1 MQGDTIWKVCSE
13 CGKDKTAQAFYH
25 TFNERRPYTNICKVC
40 MANKIQEY
48 KNEVGSIKAAVWLVL
63 AENGIPFKD
72 GVWVLVEQ
80 LLRKN
85 ATLDL
90 FVVYMK
96 CLADE
101 LKGEQVLGFWQSD
114 VMLDD
119 ILKDE
124 KEEVVTVDEK
134 QLRRIWGD
142 YPLSKLEW
150 LEEEFAD
157 YTCNIEDLPNST
169 AKMYRNLCK
178 ANLRLKEAN
187 ETKEDTKPITDEI
200 LKWLKLLGIDKIE
213 SESQKSDSL
222 IAFEKAIA
230 LIELTKPAE
239 CEALEKYKD
248 MCNHEKDKDEMMRCL
263 RNAIAGTK
271 DYPKL
276 TEGD

>member
-1 MQGDTIWKVCSE
+1 
-13 CGKDKTAQAFYH
+13 
-25 TFNERRPYTNICKVC
+25 
-40 MANKIQEY
+40 MANKLQEY
-48 KNEVGSIKAAVWLVL
+48 KDEVGSVKAAFWLVL
-63 AENGIPFKD
+63 AECGIPFKND
-72 GVWVLVEQ
+72 IWVLAEQ
-80 LLRKN
+80 LLHKDMK
-85 ATLDL
+85 LDL

-101 LKGEQVLGFWQSD
+101 LKGSQVFGFWQSD
-114 VMLDD
+114 TMLDD

-124 KEEVVTVDEK
+124 KEEEPTIDEK
-134 QLRRIWGD
+134 QLRRVWGD

-157 YTCNIEDLPNST
+157 YVAGIDDLPNST

-213 SESQKSDSL
+213 SEAEKSDSK
-222 IAFEKAIA
+222 IAFERAIA
-230 LIELTKPAE
+230 LIENTKPAE
-239 CEALEKYKD
+239 SESLEKYRD
-248 MCNHEKDKDEMMRCL
+248 MCEHEKDKDEMMRCL
-263 RNAIAGTK
+263 RNAIVGTK

-276 TEGD
+276 TEG